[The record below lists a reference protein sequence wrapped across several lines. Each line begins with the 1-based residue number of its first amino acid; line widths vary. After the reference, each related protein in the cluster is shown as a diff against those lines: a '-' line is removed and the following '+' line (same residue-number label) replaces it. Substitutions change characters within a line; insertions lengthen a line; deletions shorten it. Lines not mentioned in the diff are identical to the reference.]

1 MKSRALRTS
10 WRAPVLPVWQDL
22 SITDRNCEVKVLLI
36 FRVLTAWNTSIFSV
50 ETMGKAY
57 RFVDFPQNRP
67 IGIDVQPRL
76 HELEDL
82 EGTSKS
88 GQSVQAGVT
97 LASIRHVSLPS
108 CGPCHAAR
116 LLSIVITDWPK
127 PPKSHCPASLQAR
140 CQPGC
145 IQGSGLCGS
154 RQGLDICSVPAA
166 LCCNCVVFQAAN
178 FLTVCHGCGII
189 FQGLD

>member
-1 MKSRALRTS
+1 
-10 WRAPVLPVWQDL
+10 
-22 SITDRNCEVKVLLI
+22 
-36 FRVLTAWNTSIFSV
+36 
-50 ETMGKAY
+50 MGKAY

-108 CGPCHAAR
+108 CGRTP
-116 LLSIVITDWPK
+116 DY
-127 PPKSHCPASLQAR
+127 PPRGQIRHPDK
-140 CQPGC
+140 
-145 IQGSGLCGS
+145 I
-154 RQGLDICSVPAA
+154 
-166 LCCNCVVFQAAN
+166 
-178 FLTVCHGCGII
+178 
-189 FQGLD
+189 